1 MIRGKSGGEAVA
13 AVAIGAILPLPR
25 LARQGM
31 LDGAMH
37 DDDRPVGRLLTRR
50 EALALLG
57 LGGVAVVTAGARRPA
72 AAAAPATC
80 VARPALTE
88 GPYFVDEKLNRSD
101 IRSDPGDGTVRP
113 GAPLQLTWRVSRLAA
128 GACAPLPGAMVDLW
142 HCDAAGVYSD
152 VADPGGSTVG
162 KKFLRG
168 YQLTDGE
175 GYARFTT
182 IYPGWYPG
190 RAVHIHFKIRAT
202 APGRGVQ
209 DFTSQVFFDDALSEQ
224 VFAQPPYA
232 ARGRGRVANARDG
245 IYRRSGAQLTL
256 AVTPGGSGYAASFDL
271 ALATP

>member
-1 MIRGKSGGEAVA
+1 
-13 AVAIGAILPLPR
+13 
-25 LARQGM
+25 M
-31 LDGAMH
+31 LDAAMQ

-50 EALALLG
+50 EALTLLG
-57 LGGVAVVTAGARRPA
+57 AGGA
-72 AAAAPATC
+72 AALAAGPWRWASAAPPATC

-101 IRSDPGDGTVRP
+101 IRADPSDGTVRP
-113 GAPLQLTWRVSRLAA
+113 GAPLQLTLRVSRLAA

-168 YQLTDGE
+168 YQLTDGD
-175 GYARFTT
+175 GLTRFTT

-190 RAVHIHFKIRAT
+190 RAVHIHFKVRAA
-202 APGRGVQ
+202 APGGRVH
-209 DFTSQVFFDDALSEQ
+209 DFTSQVFFDDALSDQ

-232 ARGRGRVANARDG
+232 GRADQRLRNQRDG
-245 IYRRSGAQLTL
+245 IFRNAGAQLLL
-256 AVTPGGSGYAASFDL
+256 AVTPAAPGYAGTFDL
-271 ALATP
+271 ALEIA

>member
-1 MIRGKSGGEAVA
+1 MIGGEPVA
-13 AVAIGAILPLPR
+13 AVVIGAILPLPR

-31 LDGAMH
+31 LDAVMH
-37 DDDRPVGRLLTRR
+37 DDDRPAGRLLTRR

-57 LGGVAVVTAGARRPA
+57 AGGVAALA
-72 AAAAPATC
+72 AAPWRSASAAGPATC

-88 GPYFVDEKLNRSD
+88 GPYFVDEQLDRSD
-101 IRSDPGDGTVRP
+101 IRSDPGDGITRP
-113 GAPLQLTWRVSRLAA
+113 GAPLTLTLRVSRLAA

-168 YQLTDGE
+168 YQLTDGD
-175 GYARFTT
+175 GLARFTT

-190 RAVHIHFKIRAT
+190 RAVHIHFKVRSA
-202 APGRGVQ
+202 APGGRTH
-209 DFTSQVFFDDALSEQ
+209 DFTSQLFFDDALSDQ

-232 ARGRGRVANARDG
+232 ARGPRRAVNARDG
-245 IYRRSGAQLTL
+245 IFRQAGGRLTL
-256 AVTPGGSGYAASFDL
+256 AVTPAAPGYAASFDL
-271 ALATP
+271 ALETT